1 MERRAHFR
9 GRPRS
14 GRRVAVKFR
23 PEGAPPSDAIVAHT
37 HDIGVGGAYVATD
50 RPAAVGTRL
59 EVEIEVSGPTSP
71 IALAAE
77 VRWVA
82 NADRLI
88 AGREPGMGVKFAALD
103 VDALLAL
110 SDFFASFSGD

>member
-1 MERRAHFR
+1 M
-9 GRPRS
+9 
-14 GRRVAVKFR
+14 
-23 PEGAPPSDAIVAHT
+23 AHT
-37 HDIGVGGAYVATD
+37 HDIGVGGAYIATD

-59 EVEIEVSGPTSP
+59 ELEIEVPGPASP

-88 AGREPGMGVKFAALD
+88 AGREAGMGVKFAALD
-103 VDALLAL
+103 VEALLSL
-110 SDFFASFSGD
+110 SDFFASLVGE

>member
-110 SDFFASFSGD
+110 SDFFASLAGD

>member
-1 MERRAHFR
+1 M
-9 GRPRS
+9 
-14 GRRVAVKFR
+14 AVKFR
-23 PEGAPPSDAIVAHT
+23 PEGAPPSDAIEAHT
-37 HDIGVGGAYVATD
+37 HDIGVGGAYIATD
-50 RPAAVGTRL
+50 RPAAVGSRL
-59 EVEIEVSGPTSP
+59 DLEIEVPGPASP

-103 VDALLAL
+103 VEALLSL
-110 SDFFASFSGD
+110 SDFFASLAGD